1 MSKEMGV
8 ILLGV
13 WVIIVPY
20 LGIPSGWRTIIL
32 VLTGIGLMLLGFM
45 LRAQELTAPQGRKN
59 TFVENRGA
67 HIEHDYSK
75 HDHDSMT
82 SLN

>member
-20 LGIPSGWRTIIL
+20 LGVPSGWRTIIL
-32 VLTGIGLMLLGFM
+32 VLSGIAVMILGFL
-45 LRAQELTAPQGRKN
+45 LRAQELSAPRGSKN
-59 TFVENRGA
+59 TFMENRGA

-75 HDHDSMT
+75 EKDDSLT